1 MENTEEL
8 KGQVSQDQIDKW
20 KAEFKKVWA
29 LKVDG
34 RIAYI
39 KSPNRKTLSYA
50 STVGAKEPMKFNEI
64 ILNEC
69 WLGGD
74 EEIKTDDELFLS
86 ASGQLAKIIEVKEA
100 ELEKL

>member
-1 MENTEEL
+1 MAEKL
-8 KGQVSQDQIDKW
+8 IGQVPQEQIDKW

-34 RIAYI
+34 RIGYI
-39 KSPNRKTLSYA
+39 KSPDRKTLGYA

-74 EEIKTDDELFLS
+74 DEIKKDDDLFLA